1 MNAKEKQTEFI
12 KLYLKPFLKN
22 RDYKNSNQT
31 WWKDRGDFY
40 NVINLQN
47 FSWNTKDKIDFRFN
61 LGIALKATLKDTTL
75 KKVTHFDC
83 VTHLGD
89 GAFLPDSKN
98 RKFGSNLGYE
108 IKSETHLDDFVISF
122 FNDFSNYVLP
132 KFEEP
137 SNIKELIDFYK
148 QFEFLGNQ
156 LEKQI
161 EINKLI

>member
-1 MNAKEKQTEFI
+1 MNAKEKHTKFI
-12 KLYLKPFLKN
+12 KLHLKPFLKS

-47 FSWNTKDKIDFRFN
+47 FSWNSKDKIDFIFN
-61 LGIALKATLKDTTL
+61 LGIALKATLKDRTL

-89 GAFLPDSKN
+89 VAFLPDSKN
-98 RKFGSNLGYE
+98 RRFGSNLGYE
-108 IKSETHLDDFVISF
+108 IKSETDLDDFMISF

-137 SNIKELIDFYK
+137 SNLKELIDFYK
-148 QFEFLGNQ
+148 RFEFWGTQ

>member
-1 MNAKEKQTEFI
+1 MNAKEKQTKFI
-12 KLYLKPFLKN
+12 KLHLKPFLKS

-47 FSWNTKDKIDFRFN
+47 FSWNSKDKIDFIFN
-61 LGIALKATLKDTTL
+61 LGIELKATLKDRTL

-89 GAFLPDSKN
+89 VAFLPDSKN
-98 RKFGSNLGYE
+98 RRFGSNLGYE
-108 IKSETHLDDFVISF
+108 IKSETDLDDFMISF

-137 SNIKELIDFYK
+137 SNLKELIDFYK
-148 QFEFLGNQ
+148 RFEFWGTQ

>member
-1 MNAKEKQTEFI
+1 MNAKEKQTKFI
-12 KLYLKPFLKN
+12 KLHLKPFLKS

-47 FSWNTKDKIDFRFN
+47 FSWNSKDKIDLIFN
-61 LGIALKATLKDTTL
+61 LGIALKATLKDRTL

-83 VTHLGD
+83 VTHLGN

-98 RKFGSNLGYE
+98 RRFGSNLGYE
-108 IKSETHLDDFVISF
+108 IKSETDLDDFMISF

-137 SNIKELIDFYK
+137 SNLKELIDFYK
-148 QFEFLGNQ
+148 RFEFWGTQ

>member
-12 KLYLKPFLKN
+12 KLHLKPFLKS

-47 FSWNTKDKIDFRFN
+47 FSWNSKDKIDFIFN
-61 LGIALKATLKDTTL
+61 LGIALKATLKDRTL

-89 GAFLPDSKN
+89 VAFLPDSKN
-98 RKFGSNLGYE
+98 RRFGSNLGYE
-108 IKSETHLDDFVISF
+108 IKSETDLDDFMISF

-137 SNIKELIDFYK
+137 SNLKELIDFYK
-148 QFEFLGNQ
+148 RFEFWGTQ

>member
-1 MNAKEKQTEFI
+1 MNAKEKQTKFI
-12 KLYLKPFLKN
+12 KLHLKPFLKS

-47 FSWNTKDKIDFRFN
+47 FSWNSKDKIDFIFN
-61 LGIALKATLKDTTL
+61 LGIALKATLKDRTL

-89 GAFLPDSKN
+89 VAFLPDSKN
-98 RKFGSNLGYE
+98 RRFGSNLGYE
-108 IKSETHLDDFVISF
+108 IKSETDLDDFMISF

-137 SNIKELIDFYK
+137 SNLKELIDFYK
-148 QFEFLGNQ
+148 RFEFWGIQ

-161 EINKLI
+161 ELNKLI

>member
-1 MNAKEKQTEFI
+1 ME
-12 KLYLKPFLKN
+12 Y
-22 RDYKNSNQT
+22 
-31 WWKDRGDFY
+31 
-40 NVINLQN
+40 
-47 FSWNTKDKIDFRFN
+47 FRFN

-108 IKSETHLDDFVISF
+108 IESETHLDDFVISF

-148 QFEFLGNQ
+148 QFEFWGNQ

>member
-1 MNAKEKQTEFI
+1 MNAKEKQTKFI
-12 KLYLKPFLKN
+12 KLHLKPFLKS

-47 FSWNTKDKIDFRFN
+47 FSWNSKDKIDFIFN
-61 LGIALKATLKDTTL
+61 LGIALKATLKDRTL

-89 GAFLPDSKN
+89 VAFLPDSKN
-98 RKFGSNLGYE
+98 RRFGSNLGYE
-108 IKSETHLDDFVISF
+108 IKSETDLDDFMISF

-137 SNIKELIDFYK
+137 SNLKELIVFYK
-148 QFEFLGNQ
+148 RFEFWGTQ

>member
-1 MNAKEKQTEFI
+1 MNAKEKQTKFI
-12 KLYLKPFLKN
+12 KLHLKPFLKS

-47 FSWNTKDKIDFRFN
+47 FSWNSKDKIDFIFN
-61 LGIALKATLKDTTL
+61 LGIALKATLKDRTL

-89 GAFLPDSKN
+89 VAFLPDSKN
-98 RKFGSNLGYE
+98 RRFGSNLGYE
-108 IKSETHLDDFVISF
+108 IKSETDLDDFMISF

-137 SNIKELIDFYK
+137 SNLKELIDFYK
-148 QFEFLGNQ
+148 RFEFWGTQ

>member
-1 MNAKEKQTEFI
+1 MNAKEKQTKFI
-12 KLYLKPFLKN
+12 KLHLKPFLKS

-47 FSWNTKDKIDFRFN
+47 FSWNSKDKIDFIFN
-61 LGIALKATLKDTTL
+61 LGIALKATLKDRTL

-89 GAFLPDSKN
+89 VAFLPDSKN
-98 RKFGSNLGYE
+98 RRFGSNLGYE
-108 IKSETHLDDFVISF
+108 IKSETDLDDFMISF

-137 SNIKELIDFYK
+137 SNLKELIVFYK
-148 QFEFLGNQ
+148 QYEFCGNQ